1 MFCSNQQGNL
11 FPICELAVVGSYASG
26 ILYLTAQIRR
36 CQHWTRAEYAFLF
49 HEVSLPTHMSGY
61 GRTIS
66 NKSWTNLR
74 GFLRDW
80 NKQFSDTE
88 MTVEVKFSMFFHC
101 LQFEI

>member
-49 HEVSLPTHMSGY
+49 HEVSLPTHMSGLMLY
-61 GRTIS
+61 SLPLRTV
-66 NKSWTNLR
+66 
-74 GFLRDW
+74 LRDMAG
-80 NKQFSDTE
+80 QSLTSLGQ
-88 MTVEVKFSMFFHC
+88 T
-101 LQFEI
+101 